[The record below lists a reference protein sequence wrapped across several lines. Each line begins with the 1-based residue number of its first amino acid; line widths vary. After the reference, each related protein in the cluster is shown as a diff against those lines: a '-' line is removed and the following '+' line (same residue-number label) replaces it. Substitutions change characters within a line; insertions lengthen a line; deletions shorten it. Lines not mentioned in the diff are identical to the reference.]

1 MNIKRNIFAV
11 LAAAVLLASCSQ
23 DEVMTD
29 TGPDGLVPVT
39 LSAAVGDGVQTRV
52 IGDYDDE
59 AEYYYVQVCRPDGTA
74 YTDNDYAT
82 PTRLTD
88 DNQDNIFTANIYLK
102 ADETYVFLFWADN
115 STTDIPTDL
124 HNVAYKKGSIAFA
137 NRVKK
142 KISKTDPT
150 IETLLN
156 HVVAKVTLKTT
167 TDVEAG
173 SKISVTVPTTYTTY
187 NVNAYSS
194 DATAST
200 NLPVGGA
207 VTNELFSPE
216 PEDEPLSAITGTE
229 EGTVVFSFYA
239 LVDGTN
245 QDLTLTNGTNSQQ
258 VTSVPL
264 APNMHTTLVGDVQN
278 IGLTDVTFTASI
290 DGKWDDTKTEIIGLE
305 IADGGTTY
313 IVSSP
318 AALEAWATEV
328 QNDAS
333 LNCTLADDITLPV
346 VTDGG
351 SNWMPIQGYA
361 GTFDGNGKTIT
372 GLTINKS
379 TMNVG
384 LFASI
389 AEGGTVKNL
398 TLDDVNITASSSN
411 VGAIAGENRGIIEN
425 CSVSGSVTSSRM
437 SSNWVGGIVGLNNG
451 TITGCTVEGS
461 VKAKDVD
468 TAGGIAGWHYNGSIT
483 DCHSSATVEGLSRVG
498 GIAGQSNASITA
510 CSSTGDVTATKNSMD
525 YSWAGGVVGEFA
537 GRSQLIAC
545 YATGNVKGTG
555 KHVGGVVG
563 DNVYNAVIA
572 CYATGSVTGA
582 SGSTGG
588 VVGRNFKDDFSS
600 GTVTASYWDNNQS
613 SGIGEDQTNNGETT
627 KVTSGDWTEA
637 MSAMNVALTNAG
649 ADWRYV
655 TGSDGVP
662 LTLQRQN

>member
-29 TGPDGLVPVT
+29 TGPDSLVPVT

-52 IGDYDDE
+52 IGDYYDE

-115 STTDIPTDL
+115 STTDIPADL
-124 HNVAYKKGSIAFA
+124 HNVTYKKGSIAFA
-137 NRVKK
+137 NRVEK

-187 NVNAYSS
+187 NVNAYRS

-207 VTNELFSPE
+207 VTNELFSPK

-239 LVDGTN
+239 LVKDETQN
-245 QDLTLTNGTNSQQ
+245 ITLTNGTNSQP
-258 VTSVPL
+258 VSNVPL
-264 APNMHTTLVGDVQN
+264 GPNMHTTLVGDVRN
-278 IGLTDVTFTASI
+278 LGLTDVTFTASI
-290 DGKWDDTKTEIIGLE
+290 DKKWDDTETEIIGLE

-318 AALEAWATEV
+318 AALEAWATEMKNDPT
-328 QNDAS
+328 QN
-333 LNCTLADDITLPV
+333 LNCTLAADIDLTG
-346 VTDGG
+346 TE
-351 SNWMPIQGYA
+351 WTPIPNFA

-372 GLTINKS
+372 GLTINQS
-379 TMNVG
+379 AMDNVG

-389 AEGGTVKNL
+389 DDVGTVKNL
-398 TLDDVNITASSSN
+398 KLDKVNVTANSN
-411 VGAIAGENRGIIEN
+411 VGAIAGENRGTIEN
-425 CSVSGSVTSSRM
+425 CSVSGSVTG
-437 SSNWVGGIVGLNNG
+437 SSNNSYV
-451 TITGCTVEGS
+451 
-461 VKAKDVD
+461 
-468 TAGGIAGWHYNGSIT
+468 GGIAGWHYGGTIT
-483 DCHSSATVEGLSRVG
+483 DCHSSATVEGITYTG
-498 GIAGQSNASITA
+498 GVAGQSNASITA
-510 CSSTGDVTATKNSMD
+510 CYSTGDVK
-525 YSWAGGVVGEFA
+525 GE
-537 GRSQLIAC
+537 
-545 YATGNVKGTG
+545 GNY
-555 KHVGGVVG
+555 VGGVVG
-563 DNVYNAVIA
+563 DNVSSIVNA
-572 CYATGSVTGA
+572 CYHATGSVAGA

-588 VVGRNFKDDFSS
+588 VAGRNYNDDIISVTA
-600 GTVTASYWDNNQS
+600 TVTACYWSGAVAGDK
-613 SGIGEDQTNNGETT
+613 GIGRDMAGNGEAQ
-627 KVTSGDWTEA
+627 KVEGDWTDA
-637 MSAMNVALTNAG
+637 VSKMNTALADYDWEWSLDTTNPDALPTPVKK
-649 ADWRYV
+649 V
-655 TGSDGVP
+655 T
-662 LTLQRQN
+662 N